1 MGPQVCK
8 PCLAP
13 LLIQVYT
20 VKIPV
25 CPQKTVLIRNCLC
38 HIEISHT
45 IGLCQLLQHLVI
57 HCNPLIVYIGA
68 FFFLPGADRQNGLE
82 NDLRLRMI
90 GLQPFYQ
97 LCTLIAEGIG
107 SVPAQLIDAQHHID
121 LAACGFFQCVQQRHP
136 SQRRG
141 YRLAE
146 YRLHCSAGG
155 VEVCAGLEA
164 AV

>member
-107 SVPAQLIDAQHHID
+107 PVPAQLIDAQILPHAVFSNASSNGIRPKGVDTD
-121 LAACGFFQCVQQRHP
+121 LLNTDSTVAPVA
-136 SQRRG
+136 
-141 YRLAE
+141 
-146 YRLHCSAGG
+146 
-155 VEVCAGLEA
+155 
-164 AV
+164 